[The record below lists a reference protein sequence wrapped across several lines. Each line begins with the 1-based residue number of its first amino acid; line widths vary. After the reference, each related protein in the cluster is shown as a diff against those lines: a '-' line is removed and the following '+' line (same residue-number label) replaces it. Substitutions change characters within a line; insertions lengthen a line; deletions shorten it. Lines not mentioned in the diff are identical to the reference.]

1 MFNLFITVAALNPSA
16 RAVRAPVLPLA
27 SFAALVCAMFASSA
41 LWAQIPTAPSAPAG
55 GTNRT
60 EDPAYSV
67 FRWIKIQG
75 DAQRKPAADAPKP
88 KPKAEPTAA
97 PVRKAETQATAPA
110 TIAERPQPAVRALA
124 PTAAAPAETAPPE
137 ATNVVPVTSTPVAAV
152 TVAKAP
158 ATAAL
163 EVSDE
168 LDADLKII
176 SQAQPEFP
184 RELRTAISHGKVI
197 VSFTVQPDGTVAEP
211 TVVSYTNRKLGKPA
225 TDAVAKWMFEPVRI
239 PRTVQVEIAF
249 SAQ

>member
-1 MFNLFITVAALNPSA
+1 MFHLSITAVAPNSCAP
-16 RAVRAPVLPLA
+16 AVRSPLLPLA
-27 SFAALVCAMFASSA
+27 SFAALVCAMFASSP
-41 LWAQIPTAPSAPAG
+41 LWAQTPAAPAG
-55 GTNRT
+55 STNRT

-88 KPKAEPTAA
+88 KPKAEPAAA
-97 PVRKAETQATAPA
+97 PPLRRPETQATAPA
-110 TIAERPQPAVRALA
+110 TATERPQASAPA
-124 PTAAAPAETAPPE
+124 PTPTATAPAEAAPQA
-137 ATNVVPVTSTPVAAV
+137 ATNVVPVTSSPVAAV
-152 TVAKAP
+152 TAAAAP
-158 ATAAL
+158 AAPVA
-163 EVSDE
+163 EASDE

-184 RELRTAISHGKVI
+184 RDLRTVISHGKVI
-197 VSFTVQPDGTVAEP
+197 VSFTVQTDGTVAEP

-225 TDAVAKWMFEPVRI
+225 TDAVAKWMFEPVRT

>member
-1 MFNLFITVAALNPSA
+1 MFNLSITTVAPNLCAP
-16 RAVRAPVLPLA
+16 AVRAPTFPLA

-41 LWAQIPTAPSAPAG
+41 LWAQIPTAPAAPAG

-88 KPKAEPTAA
+88 KPKSEPAAA
-97 PVRKAETQATAPA
+97 PVRKSETQATAPA
-110 TIAERPQPAVRALA
+110 MIAERPQRGTPTPAT
-124 PTAAAPAETAPPE
+124 TATAETAPQA
-137 ATNVVPVTSTPVAAV
+137 ATNVEPVTSSPVAAV

-158 ATAAL
+158 VAPAI

-225 TDAVAKWMFEPVRI
+225 TDAVAKWVFEPVRI

-249 SAQ
+249 NAQ